1 MQAALSGTCPRCGQG
16 KLFDG
21 FLSLRAQCPACGLD
35 FAAFD
40 SGDGPA
46 FFVMSI
52 VGFVAVAAAAIVRF
66 AFGLPA
72 GAAVLIAAVLTL
84 VLTFALLRPA
94 KALMIALQYRN
105 DASEGRLR

>member
-1 MQAALSGTCPRCGQG
+1 MNAACPRCGRG

-21 FLSLRAQCPACGLD
+21 FLTVRDRCAVCGLD
-35 FAAFD
+35 LSKAD

-52 VGFVAVAAAAIVRF
+52 VGFLAVAFAFALRF
-66 AFGLPA
+66 AFEMPM
-72 GAAVLIAAVLTL
+72 GAVILLAFALTMG
-84 VLTFALLRPA
+84 LTFALLRPA

-105 DASEGRLR
+105 GAAEGRLR